1 MARMLPSFFGGD
13 EPGFGSLFREVERVF
28 DEFSRRL
35 PSGFATS
42 EPGVLNPRIDV
53 SETADA
59 LEISAELPGV
69 REQDIDVTLING
81 MLTIKGEK
89 KIEREQKDKNW
100 HVTERS
106 SGSFVRSI
114 PLSFEPEQNA
124 IEAHF
129 DNAVLKIRLPK
140 PKEAV
145 RRSARIP
152 ITSTK

>member
-1 MARMLPSFFGGD
+1 MSRMLPSFFGGQD
-13 EPGFGSLFREVERVF
+13 PGFGSLFREVERVF
-28 DEFSRRL
+28 DDFSRRM
-35 PSGFATS
+35 PAGFTS
-42 EPGVLNPRIDV
+42 VESGVLNPRIDV
-53 SETADA
+53 SETAEA

-69 REQDIDVTLING
+69 DEKDIEVTLSNG

-114 PLSFEPEQNA
+114 PLSFEPEQGA

-129 DNAVLKIRLPK
+129 DHAVLKIRLPK

-145 RRSARIP
+145 QRSARIP
-152 ITSTK
+152 INAPK

>member
-1 MARMLPSFFGGD
+1 MSRMLPSFFGRED
-13 EPGFGSLFREVERVF
+13 PGFGSLFREVERVF
-28 DEFSRRL
+28 DDFSRRI
-35 PSGFATS
+35 PAGFTS
-42 EPGVLNPRIDV
+42 VEPGVINPRIDV
-53 SETADA
+53 SETPEA

-69 REQDIDVTLING
+69 QEKDIEVTLANG

-89 KIEREQKDKNW
+89 KVERQQKDKNW

-114 PLSFEPEQNA
+114 PLSFEPEQSA

-129 DNAVLKIRLPK
+129 DHAVLKIRLPK

-145 RRSARIP
+145 RKSARIP
-152 ITSTK
+152 ITSPK